1 MNTDFSDSNK
11 KPLFSIII
19 PTLNEEQYIEQCLN
33 SIFSSDYDLAK
44 YEVIVVDNGS
54 TDKTCAI
61 VSKFQDVSL
70 HKLPSARVGAVR
82 NEGAR
87 YAHGNYLIFID
98 GDCLIDK
105 AWLSRAEELCINNS
119 AFVFGGAA
127 KLPDAATWIEK
138 HWLLEKDGAPTL
150 PKHLIGASIVIK
162 KNAFDELNGFD
173 EDLSSG
179 EDTDLH
185 SRLIESRFTIKIL
198 SDLNV
203 VHLGNAKT
211 IPAFFKRQLWHSET
225 YASNYYKSLSDP
237 MFILVI
243 TWLALLVASVLGL
256 FIFESSLTILAIW
269 LGLFTLPLLL
279 TQKRL
284 KRAKIK
290 SFNLR
295 FILKMYI
302 LDLIYL
308 AARCLGVILGIMS
321 SLKNTIL
328 A

>member
-1 MNTDFSDSNK
+1 MS
-11 KPLFSIII
+11 P
-19 PTLNEEQYIEQCLN
+19 E
-33 SIFSSDYDLAK
+33 
-44 YEVIVVDNGS
+44 
-54 TDKTCAI
+54 
-61 VSKFQDVSL
+61 
-70 HKLPSARVGAVR
+70 
-82 NEGAR
+82 
-87 YAHGNYLIFID
+87 
-98 GDCLIDK
+98 
-105 AWLSRAEELCINNS
+105 
-119 AFVFGGAA
+119 
-127 KLPDAATWIEK
+127 
-138 HWLLEKDGAPTL
+138 
-150 PKHLIGASIVIK
+150 
-162 KNAFDELNGFD
+162 
-173 EDLSSG
+173 
-179 EDTDLH
+179 
-185 SRLIESRFTIKIL
+185 
-198 SDLNV
+198 LNV

-211 IPAFFKRQLWHSET
+211 IPAFFQRQLWHSET

-256 FIFESSLTILAIW
+256 FIFESSLTILVIW
-269 LGLFTLPLLL
+269 SGLFSLPILL